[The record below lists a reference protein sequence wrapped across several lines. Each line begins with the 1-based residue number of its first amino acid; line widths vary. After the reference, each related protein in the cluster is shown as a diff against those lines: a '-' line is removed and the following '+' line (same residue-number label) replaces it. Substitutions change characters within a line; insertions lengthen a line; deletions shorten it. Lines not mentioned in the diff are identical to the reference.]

1 MGEPVRVVDYLSGFE
16 ELRRRELVW
25 GSVREP
31 PAPAWG
37 HQEIVARVL
46 VLLYTHVH
54 QNRLGWV
61 CGAPI
66 DVVLDERKALVVQP
80 DVLFVSHERAGLL
93 DCQVWGAPDLVVEVE
108 SAGTRQRDRM
118 EKRRWYRQYG
128 VREYW
133 LIDPVAREVSL
144 FQFEGRVRRRRF
156 RGPMLVV
163 SAVLPELTV
172 IAEAI
177 FDPR

>member
-1 MGEPVRVVDYLSGFE
+1 MGERVRVVDYLSGLE
-16 ELRRRELVW
+16 EVRRRELVW

-54 QNRLGWV
+54 QRRLGWV

-80 DVLFVSHERAGLL
+80 DVLFVSHERASLV
-93 DCQVWGAPDLVVEVE
+93 DRQVWGAPDLVVEVE
-108 SAGTRQRDRM
+108 STGTRRRDRI

-133 LIDPVAREVSL
+133 LLDPVAREVSV
-144 FQFEGRVRRRRF
+144 FHFEGRVRHRRC
-156 RGPMLVV
+156 RGPMLIV

-177 FDPR
+177 FDTR